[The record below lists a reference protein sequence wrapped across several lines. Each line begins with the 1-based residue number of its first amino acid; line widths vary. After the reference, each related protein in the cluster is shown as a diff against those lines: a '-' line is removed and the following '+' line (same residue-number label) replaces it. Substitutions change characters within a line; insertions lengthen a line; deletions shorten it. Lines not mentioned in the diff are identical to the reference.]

1 MASMAS
7 SAALG
12 SAGGLVNAEGSV
24 GGGGPK
30 SSSGAASAVAK
41 VRNIA
46 QCRLDLRSKPKES
59 QDGVVHFIFHP
70 TRDVPSSPNPGRQL
84 LRVPGGVQLMSHYC
98 RAKKKFNLINN
109 LFLKCF
115 KPEKGEWGIFLKFGG
130 KRLFG
135 WV

>member
-1 MASMAS
+1 MESCISFFTPRVMS
-7 SAALG
+7 
-12 SAGGLVNAEGSV
+12 
-24 GGGGPK
+24 
-30 SSSGAASAVAK
+30 
-41 VRNIA
+41 R
-46 QCRLDLRSKPKES
+46 RLQIRGDSCYGY
-59 QDGVVHFIFHP
+59 Q
-70 TRDVPSSPNPGRQL
+70 
-84 LRVPGGVQLMSHYC
+84 GGVQLMSHYC